1 MRPCSVFLRRH
12 DCRAVWL
19 LRRGN
24 DDLLRGVLRILL
36 AVMLI
41 GDLAQIGP
49 ERLALLLGTV
59 GTKHIKHTKHSFFS
73 CISAALPGY
82 TLGIVFARGVWVMR
96 SKRGIFWYSLGLT
109 LLLLLPMIL
118 TVAFFADQ
126 YQKQQLLRRASAADS
141 TLRIEPGAQGI
152 FPLLLVIQQEEPA
165 FLLVRADGPQQ
176 TLTFCALP
184 GSLRVDA
191 PSGTTTLADC
201 TLAAGAGR
209 AAQLLCGT
217 VATGESAAPAL
228 HYIAATPATWAACA
242 GSDAL
247 VRFDTAALLTPAA
260 RQALGYGREPV
271 AECTAAQAGAL
282 IEKIQGMLTGASAQA
297 DARAA
302 VWAAFAR
309 QNPALPAAFPAGLR
323 SQSARLLTDLLAADV
338 SALEDTL
345 TYLSTRPAPAVDYVT
360 AETAKA
366 KGGVCLTDAGMA
378 AVRDLLS

>member
-1 MRPCSVFLRRH
+1 
-12 DCRAVWL
+12 
-19 LRRGN
+19 
-24 DDLLRGVLRILL
+24 
-36 AVMLI
+36 
-41 GDLAQIGP
+41 
-49 ERLALLLGTV
+49 
-59 GTKHIKHTKHSFFS
+59 
-73 CISAALPGY
+73 
-82 TLGIVFARGVWVMR
+82 MR

-141 TLRIEPGAQGI
+141 TLRIEPARRDV
-152 FPLLLVIQQEEPA
+152 PLLLVIQQEEPA

-176 TLTFCALP
+176 TLTLCALP
-184 GSLRVDA
+184 GSLRVNA
-191 PSGTTTLADC
+191 PAGTTTLADC
-201 TLAAGAGR
+201 TLAAGPGGRHSCSAVPWPQGR
-209 AAQLLCGT
+209 ALRPRCIISLQPLRHGRP
-217 VATGESAAPAL
+217 APGPMPWSGS
-228 HYIAATPATWAACA
+228 TP
-242 GSDAL
+242 
-247 VRFDTAALLTPAA
+247 AALLTPAA

-271 AECTAAQAGAL
+271 AECTAAQAGTL
-282 IEKIQGMLTGASAQA
+282 IEKMQGMLTGASAQA

-302 VWAAFAR
+302 VWAA
-309 QNPALPAAFPAGLR
+309 LPGRTRRFWLR
-323 SQSARLLTDLLAADV
+323 SPQGCAARAPAFLTDLLAADV

>member
-1 MRPCSVFLRRH
+1 
-12 DCRAVWL
+12 
-19 LRRGN
+19 
-24 DDLLRGVLRILL
+24 
-36 AVMLI
+36 
-41 GDLAQIGP
+41 
-49 ERLALLLGTV
+49 
-59 GTKHIKHTKHSFFS
+59 
-73 CISAALPGY
+73 
-82 TLGIVFARGVWVMR
+82 MR

-118 TVAFFADQ
+118 TVAFFTDQ

-152 FPLLLVIQQEEPA
+152 FPLLLV
-165 FLLVRADGPQQ
+165 RADGPQQ
-176 TLTFCALP
+176 TLTLCALP
-184 GSLRVDA
+184 GSLRVNA
-191 PSGTTTLADC
+191 PAGTTTLADC

-271 AECTAAQAGAL
+271 AECTTAQAGAL
-282 IEKIQGMLTGASAQA
+282 IEKMQGMLTGASAQA

-309 QNPALPAAFPAGLR
+309 QNPALLAAFPAGLR

>member
-1 MRPCSVFLRRH
+1 
-12 DCRAVWL
+12 
-19 LRRGN
+19 
-24 DDLLRGVLRILL
+24 
-36 AVMLI
+36 
-41 GDLAQIGP
+41 
-49 ERLALLLGTV
+49 
-59 GTKHIKHTKHSFFS
+59 
-73 CISAALPGY
+73 
-82 TLGIVFARGVWVMR
+82 MR

-126 YQKQQLLRRASAADS
+126 YQKQQLLRQASAADS

-152 FPLLLVIQQEEPA
+152 LTLLLVVQQEEPA

-176 TLTFCALP
+176 TLTLCALP
-184 GSLRVDA
+184 GSLRVNA
-191 PSGTTTLADC
+191 PAGTTTLADC

-271 AECTAAQAGAL
+271 AECTAAQAGTL
-282 IEKIQGMLTGASAQA
+282 IEKMQGMLTGASAQA
-297 DARAA
+297 DVRAA

-309 QNPALPAAFPAGLR
+309 QNPAFWRHSPQGCAAR
-323 SQSARLLTDLLAADV
+323 
-338 SALEDTL
+338 
-345 TYLSTRPAPAVDYVT
+345 APAF
-360 AETAKA
+360 
-366 KGGVCLTDAGMA
+366 
-378 AVRDLLS
+378 

>member
-1 MRPCSVFLRRH
+1 MRPYSVFLRRH

-19 LRRGN
+19 LRWGN
-24 DDLLRGVLRILL
+24 NDLLRGVLRVLL

-118 TVAFFADQ
+118 TVAFFTDQ
-126 YQKQQLLRRASAADS
+126 YQKQQLLRQASAADS

-176 TLTFCALP
+176 TLTLCALP
-184 GSLRVDA
+184 GSLRVNA
-191 PSGTTTLADC
+191 PAGTTTLADC

-242 GSDAL
+242 GIA
-247 VRFDTAALLTPAA
+247 TQA
-260 RQALGYGREPV
+260 RQARSSMLEVIRSDYITTARAKGVSEHKVIYGHALPN
-271 AECTAAQAGAL
+271 AL
-282 IEKIQGMLTGASAQA
+282 IPIVTVAGSNLAHMFGGSLIIEQVFSIPGIGTYMITAVNSRDYPVVEGCVIFLAITFSIMMLLVDLAYAYIDPRIKAQYE
-297 DARAA
+297 
-302 VWAAFAR
+302 
-309 QNPALPAAFPAGLR
+309 GG
-323 SQSARLLTDLLAADV
+323 
-338 SALEDTL
+338 
-345 TYLSTRPAPAVDYVT
+345 
-360 AETAKA
+360 
-366 KGGVCLTDAGMA
+366 KGGH
-378 AVRDLLS
+378 

>member
-1 MRPCSVFLRRH
+1 
-12 DCRAVWL
+12 
-19 LRRGN
+19 
-24 DDLLRGVLRILL
+24 
-36 AVMLI
+36 
-41 GDLAQIGP
+41 
-49 ERLALLLGTV
+49 
-59 GTKHIKHTKHSFFS
+59 
-73 CISAALPGY
+73 
-82 TLGIVFARGVWVMR
+82 MR

-118 TVAFFADQ
+118 TVAFFTDQ
-126 YQKQQLLRRASAADS
+126 YQKQQLLRQASAADS

-152 FPLLLVIQQEEPA
+152 LTLLLVIQQEEPA

-176 TLTFCALP
+176 TLTLCALP
-184 GSLRVDA
+184 GSLRVNA
-191 PSGTTTLADC
+191 PAGTTTLADC

-271 AECTAAQAGAL
+271 AECTAAQAGSL
-282 IEKIQGMLTGASAQA
+282 IEKMQA
-297 DARAA
+297 DVRAA

-309 QNPALPAAFPAGLR
+309 QNPALLAAFPAGLR

>member
-1 MRPCSVFLRRH
+1 
-12 DCRAVWL
+12 
-19 LRRGN
+19 
-24 DDLLRGVLRILL
+24 
-36 AVMLI
+36 
-41 GDLAQIGP
+41 
-49 ERLALLLGTV
+49 
-59 GTKHIKHTKHSFFS
+59 
-73 CISAALPGY
+73 
-82 TLGIVFARGVWVMR
+82 MR

-176 TLTFCALP
+176 TLTLCALP
-184 GSLRVDA
+184 GSLRVNA
-191 PSGTTTLADC
+191 PAGTTTLADC

-209 AAQLLCGT
+209 AVQLLCST

-271 AECTAAQAGAL
+271 AECTAAQAGSL
-282 IEKIQGMLTGASAQA
+282 IEKMQGMLTGASAQA

-309 QNPALPAAFPAGLR
+309 QNPALLAAFPAGLR
-323 SQSARLLTDLLAADV
+323 SQSVRLLTDLLAADV

>member
-1 MRPCSVFLRRH
+1 
-12 DCRAVWL
+12 
-19 LRRGN
+19 
-24 DDLLRGVLRILL
+24 
-36 AVMLI
+36 
-41 GDLAQIGP
+41 
-49 ERLALLLGTV
+49 
-59 GTKHIKHTKHSFFS
+59 
-73 CISAALPGY
+73 
-82 TLGIVFARGVWVMR
+82 MR
-96 SKRGIFWYSLGLT
+96 SHRGIFWYSLGLT

-191 PSGTTTLADC
+191 PSGTTTLANC

-282 IEKIQGMLTGASAQA
+282 IGASAQA

-309 QNPALPAAFPAGLR
+309 QNPALLAAFPAGLR
-323 SQSARLLTDLLAADV
+323 SQSARLLTDLLATDV

-345 TYLSTRPAPAVDYVT
+345 TYLSARPAPAVDYVT